1 MLKEEY
7 AILKQKHLKNG
18 CDSREAHELISIF
31 KEECEKNKRK
41 MKEQKKSEAEIKNK
55 QDELFQEEF
64 QKLCYG
70 D

>member
-31 KEECEKNKRK
+31 KLTVFAPSKFVGSGAVFK
-41 MKEQKKSEAEIKNK
+41 
-55 QDELFQEEF
+55 
-64 QKLCYG
+64 
-70 D
+70 